1 MSTLQKHQKEEE
13 PSKPKVV
20 VEELPIVFMHHN
32 IQVTGTYLK
41 TINSH
46 EN

>member
-1 MSTLQKHQKEEE
+1 MSTLQKHQKEGE
-13 PSKPKVV
+13 PSKPKVLV
-20 VEELPIVFMHHN
+20 KELPIIFEHHN

-41 TINSH
+41 IINSH